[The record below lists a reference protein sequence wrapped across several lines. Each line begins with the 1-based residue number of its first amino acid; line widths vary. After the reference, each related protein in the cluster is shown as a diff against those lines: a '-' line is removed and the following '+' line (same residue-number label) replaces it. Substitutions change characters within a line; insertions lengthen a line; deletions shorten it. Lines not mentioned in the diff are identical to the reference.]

1 MSDYFKPTSSILSIP
16 LLPYIRNKGFH
27 ISNHAYHRLVNRFDL
42 TVGQSHIRAH
52 NAWLYG
58 HRISDYSGLLHYYLE
73 GREITAQR
81 KYKKYLC
88 FRIYGDGLFL
98 FNDLGHEL
106 YLITVIKI
114 PEFYYRNNP
123 DYAAQVEAV
132 DFQLHGWSSR
142 YIKTV
147 LPSELLGQ

>member
-1 MSDYFKPTSSILSIP
+1 MSDYFKPTSSILSMP

-58 HRISDYSGLLHYYLE
+58 HQISDYSGLFQDYLE
-73 GREITAQR
+73 CREFTAKR
-81 KYKKYLC
+81 KYQQNLC

-98 FNDLGHEL
+98 FNDMGREL

-114 PEFYYRNNP
+114 PEFYYRNDP
-123 DYAAQVEAV
+123 SYAAEVEAV

-147 LPSELLGQ
+147 LPSDLLGL

>member
-1 MSDYFKPTSSILSIP
+1 MSDSFKPTSSFLSVP
-16 LLPYIRNKGFH
+16 LLIYIRKKEFH

-42 TVGQSHIRAH
+42 TVTQSGIRAH

-58 HRISDYSGLLHYYLE
+58 HLISDYSGLLHYYLE

-88 FRIYGDGLFL
+88 FRVYGDGLFL
-98 FNDLGHEL
+98 FADTG
-106 YLITVIKI
+106 YMVSLITVIKI
-114 PEFYYRNNP
+114 PEFYHDQDP
-123 DYAAQVEAV
+123 SYAAEVEAV

-142 YIKTV
+142 YIKTI
-147 LPSELLGQ
+147 LPSDLWGR